1 MQLRWALPQASDSAA
16 KGSPGS
22 VRQAGER
29 IQVNWTLHARN
40 LLLPTHYRGKVFDRE
55 HIRSLKLKKKMPSN
69 IKRKCKQNDQ
79 FLRLL
84 IFNLV
89 VHQNHPLSSKKQQI
103 EAWTPSTWIPIHE
116 VLGRF

>member
-1 MQLRWALPQASDSAA
+1 
-16 KGSPGS
+16 
-22 VRQAGER
+22 
-29 IQVNWTLHARN
+29 
-40 LLLPTHYRGKVFDRE
+40 
-55 HIRSLKLKKKMPSN
+55 MPSN

-103 EAWTPSTWIPIHE
+103 EAWTPSTWIRIHE